1 MEEGTATAGTAADSC
16 LASASCWTLARSLA
30 RRLAAHLTRVPA
42 LRPCPPQLLQWRS
55 AWRWSGARAWAR
67 MLGTQSAWS
76 RGAGQVSCGGQR
88 MFFLGNQGRQA
99 GRGQIIYVCRR
110 LNIQAGKSLR
120 STQQG
125 QFEPASPSCLP
136 FPASLSFAASSLMFC
151 TNGVL
156 LRMLTGAGRTPLAQV
171 THLVRSQSAGA
182 GG

>member
-42 LRPCPPQLLQWRS
+42 LRPCQPQLLQWRS

-88 MFFLGNQGRQA
+88 MFLFRESRQA
-99 GRGQIIYVCRR
+99 VR
-110 LNIQAGKSLR
+110 
-120 STQQG
+120 QG
-125 QFEPASPSCLP
+125 ADY
-136 FPASLSFAASSLMFC
+136 
-151 TNGVL
+151 
-156 LRMLTGAGRTPLAQV
+156 LRMPPAEHPGREIIEVHP
-171 THLVRSQSAGA
+171 AGA
-182 GG
+182 V